1 MIIGLLVAIGVF
13 GLTSLII
20 YNALIA
26 KKNQVENSFA
36 GIDVQLKKR
45 YDLIPNL
52 IATVKEY
59 AKHEKEILGQITA
72 LRSQAMDPNVG
83 KDQEVKINNE
93 LTGLLGGLKV
103 QMEAYPDLKANS
115 NFLDLQSSLN
125 EIEAQLSAARRT
137 FNAAVTDY
145 NNGVQMFPSSIF
157 AAMMGLKTKTLFEA
171 APEERKNHNVKD
183 LFAA

>member
-1 MIIGLLVAIGVF
+1 MIIGLAIAAGVF
-13 GLTSLII
+13 GLTFLLI
-20 YNALIA
+20 YNGLIS
-26 KKNQVENSFA
+26 KKNQVDNAFA

-52 IATVKEY
+52 VSTVKEY
-59 AKHEKEILGQITA
+59 AKHERDTLEKITM
-72 LRSQAMDPNVG
+72 LRSQAMAPGVEREN
-83 KDQEVKINNE
+83 EVKINNE
-93 LTGLLGGLKV
+93 LTGLLGGLKF

-125 EIEAQLSAARRT
+125 EVEAQLSAARRT
-137 FNAAVTDY
+137 FNASVTDY

-157 AAMMGLKTKTLFEA
+157 ASFMGLKTKTLFEA
-171 APEERKNHNVKD
+171 APEERKNQDVKK